1 MLRSTGPGKVRDI
14 PVKGIDD
21 PETTIKASLF
31 NFDIDGDALK
41 PPHVAWLKEHIV
53 PQLGDASV
61 TINLTGE
68 ASLTGSDAHN
78 DQLAQKRVSNVE
90 AFLRKSP
97 PVLATINSLNAGDSD
112 AVGAGENP
120 STEDE
125 RFRAVTVT
133 VRQSAH
139 RLVPATFDFE
149 GNFMGFDDETAAPPW
164 LMLPAGASSR
174 LMRIN
179 NGEGLRLISSNS
191 GVVRVRSPFGF
202 LDKPVE
208 VSQQSQ
214 IFRVLPGITAD
225 ASILAVDRA
234 GRTHARLDVSVLRE
248 RIVTCAF
255 HFVRNA
261 RYGSTRQAS
270 DVPDFLEALNNIWGS
285 QANIRFVNTGGV
297 RELPMTDDLGD
308 TIDNRAK
315 FDAVARHRVSGV
327 QFNVFFV
334 GDVQDEDGTNPTGL
348 THIGPPGDCL
358 FDDPPASGDDPRKA
372 VLAHEAG
379 HCLTLD
385 HNTPTVTTAQML
397 MHDSTED
404 GVAASPF
411 LSKAQVLQARR
422 AVFG

>member
-21 PETTIKASLF
+21 PGTTIKASLF

-41 PPHVAWLKEHIV
+41 PQHIAWLQEHIV

-61 TINLTGE
+61 TINLIGE
-68 ASLTGSDAHN
+68 ASRSGSDAHN
-78 DQLAQKRVSNVE
+78 DQLAQKRVNNVQ

-97 PVLATINSLNAGDSD
+97 PVLATINALDAGESD
-112 AVGAGENP
+112 AVGAGENDN
-120 STEDE
+120 TEDE
-125 RFRAVTVT
+125 NFRAVSVT

-139 RLVPATFDFE
+139 RLVPTTFDVE
-149 GNFMGFDDETAAPPW
+149 GNFMGFDDETADPPW

-179 NGEGLRLISSNS
+179 NGEGLRLISTNS

-208 VSQQSQ
+208 VSQPSQ

-225 ASILAVDRA
+225 ASVLAVDRA
-234 GRTHARLDVSVLRE
+234 GRTHAKLDVSVLRE
-248 RIVTCAF
+248 RTVTCAF

-261 RYGSTRQAS
+261 RYGSTRQVS

-285 QANIRFVNTGGV
+285 QANIRFVNSGGV
-297 RELPMTDDLGD
+297 RELPMTEDLGD
-308 TIDNRAK
+308 TIDTRAK
-315 FDAVARHRVSGV
+315 FNTVSRHRVPGV

-334 GDVQDEDGTNPTGL
+334 RDVQDEDGTNQTAD
-348 THIGPPGDCL
+348 GDR
-358 FDDPPASGDDPRKA
+358 A
-372 VLAHEAG
+372 AG
-379 HCLTLD
+379 RL
-385 HNTPTVTTAQML
+385 PV
-397 MHDSTED
+397 
-404 GVAASPF
+404 
-411 LSKAQVLQARR
+411 R
-422 AVFG
+422 